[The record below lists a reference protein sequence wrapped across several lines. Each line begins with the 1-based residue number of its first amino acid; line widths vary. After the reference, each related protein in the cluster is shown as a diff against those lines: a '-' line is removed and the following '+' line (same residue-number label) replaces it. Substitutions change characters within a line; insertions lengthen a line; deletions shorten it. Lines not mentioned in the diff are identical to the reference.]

1 MIMREPVPQP
11 FDPKGALSAGA
22 IAPEWGHLSTS
33 SVADPCAS
41 AGSLVQYLS
50 MDSNAKSD
58 RQSKLGDVP
67 YSEEI
72 DGPDVYCI
80 TGIEPEV
87 HAYAMA
93 KYSRSALSLRQ
104 SLREL
109 SRQRAEQ
116 FLNTFYF
123 QYGHRSIADLAHIS
137 FAIEKLSMLA
147 AIAVVDE
154 QKWDGQERSSRYQDF
169 KKSGFYV
176 PEASPDLRSRFVVT
190 MRRLFN
196 EYDILSQASLDHLY
210 RLVTRPPD
218 MEEDAYRRIL
228 RARAFDVAR
237 YLLPLATNTSL
248 GQIVSARTL
257 ENQIARL
264 ASDPHPEVRDLA
276 ARLKEAAKSPPY
288 NLQLEFLRTFVENL
302 RGNAP
307 DIDCSGIEGLLSNA
321 AVAPTLVKYADAR
334 EFDEATRT
342 ELFQASSDLLR
353 NVPIAPAPPV
363 SLVKPAS
370 LDIEVA
376 ATLIYQHS
384 HHSYAQIVEIVSALS
399 PHKRSKFI
407 DIGAKHRGQY
417 DEISRPF
424 AAGQQF
430 QFDILMD
437 IGGFRDMHRHRR
449 CIQILQPYTNLHGYS
464 MPEQVIDV
472 GMEANF
478 RSLMEECSDL
488 WTTFASDKDD
498 DVRSNSDY
506 VLPLAFRRR
515 ALFKMDF
522 AEVLYICELRSGP
535 AGHFSYRRIAY
546 DMYQAVAQQEPGL
559 ARYVRVHNVN
569 EPVDLLK
576 R

>member
-1 MIMREPVPQP
+1 M
-11 FDPKGALSAGA
+11 DPHAN
-22 IAPEWGHLSTS
+22 P
-33 SVADPCAS
+33 
-41 AGSLVQYLS
+41 
-50 MDSNAKSD
+50 N
-58 RQSKLGDVP
+58 RQSKQIDGPD
-67 YSEEI
+67 SGEI

-80 TGIEPEV
+80 TGIDPEV

-93 KYSRSALSLRQ
+93 KYSRSALSMRQ

-169 KKSGFYV
+169 KKSGYHV
-176 PEASPDLRSRFVVT
+176 PEAAPALRHRFVIT
-190 MRRLFN
+190 MRRLFD
-196 EYDILSQASLDHLY
+196 EYEMLSQASLDHLC
-210 RLVTRPPD
+210 RLVARPSD
-218 MEEDAYRRIL
+218 MGEDAYRRIL

-237 YLLPLATNTSL
+237 YLLPLATNTSV

-264 ASDPHPEVRDLA
+264 AADPHREVRGLA

-288 NLQLEFLRTFVENL
+288 NLPMELLRKFFENL
-302 RGNAP
+302 RSNSP
-307 DIDCSGIEGLLSNA
+307 DIDLSGVEELLSSA

-334 EFDEATRT
+334 AFDEATRT
-342 ELFQASSDLLR
+342 ELFQVSSELLR
-353 NVPIAPAPPV
+353 TVAIAPAVPV
-363 SLVKPAS
+363 SLVTPAA
-370 LDIEVA
+370 LEIEIA

-384 HHSYAQIVEIVSALS
+384 HHSYAQIVAIVSEL
-399 PHKRSKFI
+399 PTHMRSEI
-407 DIGAKHRGQY
+407 IELGVKHRGPY

-488 WTTFASDKDD
+488 WNTFASDEDD

-559 ARYVRVHNVN
+559 AKYIRVHDVN